1 MASVD
6 DVHPLVTTWLRPRSP
21 KRMLISLDMV
31 PIVPL
36 AMLNTEHCFLRPS
49 K

>member
-6 DVHPLVTTWLRPRSP
+6 EVQPLVTTWLGPRSP

-31 PIVPL
+31 PMVPL
-36 AMLNTEHCFLRPS
+36 GMLNTLTCLILPL
-49 K
+49 